1 MKNLKKQLEEIF
13 NNLELDE
20 ETLKFI
26 QDLEDKIE
34 EVKNNNNNIA
44 ASKEI
49 VESTIYN
56 LNKIIPDYLKE
67 NDNDN

>member
-13 NNLELDE
+13 ANIELDS
-20 ETLKFI
+20 ETIKFI

-34 EVKNNNNNIA
+34 EVKNNNNNIT
-44 ASKEI
+44 ASKET

-67 NDNDN
+67 DDNDN